1 MARLPKLVRD
11 NIPHIIEESG
21 KACTWRRLPDD
32 RIIRSHFLIDKLDEE
47 AIEFD
52 EAAEAHNLAKTD
64 RTPVLQEAGDML
76 QVCLDL
82 WSLWGLSLEEV
93 IEAARH
99 KREARGGFASGIFL
113 MSVSEGD
120 DSLQ

>member
-32 RIIRSHFLIDKLDEE
+32 RMIRSHFLEDKLDEE
-47 AIEFD
+47 TAEF
-52 EAAEAHNLAKTD
+52 AEACGAHDLAKTD
-64 RTPVLQEAGDML
+64 RTPVLEEAGDML

-82 WSLWGLSLEEV
+82 WSLWDLSLEEV
-93 IEAARH
+93 IEAARL
-99 KREARGGFASGIFL
+99 KRETRGGFASGTFL